1 MECLQGLNTCHAKAS
16 RKHLGWG
23 ISLSKKRTAG
33 PVQMGVQRGI
43 AHLPGVCGCP
53 SQSISQSFSL

>member
-33 PVQMGVQRGI
+33 PVQRGVQRGI
-43 AHLPGVCGCP
+43 APLPGV
-53 SQSISQSFSL
+53 